1 VVTDYLLRRTHNLQI
16 ARSLQAGQA
25 YDQIVHEHRRY
36 QAGDGEGPAG
46 GDQPARRS
54 SRKKASPRRRKMIS

>member
-25 YDQIVHEHRRY
+25 YDQIVHEYRAGTRPATARAQLVAISQLGDHRAKKHRRV
-36 QAGDGEGPAG
+36 GE
-46 GDQPARRS
+46 R
-54 SRKKASPRRRKMIS
+54 